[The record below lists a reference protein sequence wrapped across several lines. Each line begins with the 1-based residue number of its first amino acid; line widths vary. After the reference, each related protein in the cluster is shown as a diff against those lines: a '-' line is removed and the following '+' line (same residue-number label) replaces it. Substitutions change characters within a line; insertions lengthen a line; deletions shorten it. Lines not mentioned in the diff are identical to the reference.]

1 MHRDSLLA
9 KLQRRGFLGSLIIL
23 TGCASIVDGSNQP
36 LSVITPG
43 CKGASCEVSNDK
55 GRWFVQETPG
65 SVTVHRSY
73 NDLIVKCTKDQTVNV
88 ATVPSKTKGM
98 AFGNILFGGIIG
110 AGVDAST
117 GAAYD
122 YPTEINVPLQCGT
135 PETVAAPGTAAG
147 APAAPAL
154 PMPTAE
160 APAVLN
166 TAAPLAMP
174 MAPVPVPTAVPAA
187 AALPPSQALAPAGA
201 ALPARTAGPA
211 AQPPVPVQA
220 PAPAAPAAVAASS
233 FKLGIKAKEVM
244 LDAQGLPSPSGVK
257 RAVMVTALDPGEAAE
272 LAGMRAQDV
281 LVAVDGESIQGLEH
295 LKALMGR
302 LHAASQI
309 YLNFLRDGKFA
320 SAHVKRADA
329 KL

>member
-1 MHRDSLLA
+1 MRQDLLLA
-9 KLQRRGFLGSLIIL
+9 KRLRRCTLGSLIIL

-36 LSVITPG
+36 LSIITPG
-43 CKGASCEVSNDK
+43 CKGASCEASNDK

-65 SVTVHRSY
+65 SITVHRSY
-73 NDLIVKCTKDQTVNV
+73 NDLIVKCTKDQLVNV

-135 PETVAAPGTAAG
+135 ADAVAAPGTAAG
-147 APAAPAL
+147 APIAPAL
-154 PMPTAE
+154 PLPTTE
-160 APAVLN
+160 APPGMS
-166 TAAPLAMP
+166 TAAPMVMP
-174 MAPVPVPTAVPAA
+174 MAPVPAQVMAVAPVPAVA
-187 AALPPSQALAPAGA
+187 VVPPPQALAPAGSA
-201 ALPARTAGPA
+201 SPAKPA
-211 AQPPVPVQA
+211 SPAQPPA
-220 PAPAAPAAVAASS
+220 PAPSPAAVSS
-233 FKLGIKAKEVM
+233 FKLGIKAKEIM

-272 LAGMRAQDV
+272 LAGLRSQDV

-302 LHAASQI
+302 LHASSQI
-309 YLNFLRDGKFA
+309 YLTFLRDGKFA